1 MRGKVSKTLDE
12 PIQVYRNQLI
22 GRVSLLRGVTGN
34 NEESVLG
41 SIPVA
46 AVRIPPCSES
56 TVGHVNRLCTPVAV
70 VLTILADDVGQIAGN
85 SYILKR
91 VVQEGVFRLTVLSI
105 IVDTA
110 HCPVALEKTWL
121 YVLDF
126 KPMSLGEPLRQSTKG
141 THCTPKSQ
149 QH

>member
-1 MRGKVSKTLDE
+1 M
-12 PIQVYRNQLI
+12 I
-22 GRVSLLRGVTGN
+22 GRVTLLRGVTGN

-41 SIPVA
+41 SITVV
-46 AVRIPPCSES
+46 AVRILPCSES
-56 TVGHVNRLCTPVAV
+56 AAGHVDRLCTLVAV

-91 VVQEGVFRLTVLSI
+91 VMQEGVFRLTVLSI
-105 IVDTA
+105 VVDTA

-126 KPMSLGEPLRQSTKG
+126 KPVSLGEPLRQSAKW
-141 THCTPKSQ
+141 THCAP
-149 QH
+149 